1 MTGDSTLNKL
11 QQSATA
17 FGLALSARQLE
28 QFEAYWT
35 YLSERNQVMN
45 LTAITDRDEAI
56 EKHFLDSLALVGAAD
71 FVGKCRLIDIGT
83 GAGFPGLPLKIAIP
97 SLKLTLLD
105 SLAKRVTFLEEIC
118 QKLDLNVE
126 CVHARAEEWVAKPGE
141 RENYDY
147 ATSRAVA
154 DLNILLELCLPYVK
168 VGGAFLAMKTA
179 NAAEEIA
186 NAANVAKTLGGEIE
200 THYDYTL
207 PSTPEIQR
215 RIVIIRK
222 TTPTPKQYP
231 RRFAK
236 IQKEPL
242 K

>member
-28 QFEAYWT
+28 QFETYWT
-35 YLSERNQVMN
+35 FLSEKNQVMN
-45 LTAITDRDEAI
+45 LTAITDRAEAM
-56 EKHFLDSLALVGAAD
+56 EKHFLDSLALAGAAD
-71 FVGKCRLIDIGT
+71 FIGKRRLIDIGT
-83 GAGFPGLPLKIAIP
+83 GAGFPGLPLKIAVP

-105 SLAKRVTFLEEIC
+105 SLAKRVTFLKEVC
-118 QKLDLNVE
+118 QKLDLNAE
-126 CVHARAEEWVAKPGE
+126 CVHARAEEWVTQPGE
-141 RENYDY
+141 RESYDY

-168 VGGAFLAMKTA
+168 IGGAFLAMKTQ
-179 NAAEEIA
+179 NAAEEIETA
-186 NAANVAKTLGGEIE
+186 KNTAAILGGEIE
-200 THYDYTL
+200 SHYDYAL
-207 PSTPEIQR
+207 PGTPEIQR

-222 TTPTPKQYP
+222 TGPTPKQYP

-236 IQKEPL
+236 IQKDPL